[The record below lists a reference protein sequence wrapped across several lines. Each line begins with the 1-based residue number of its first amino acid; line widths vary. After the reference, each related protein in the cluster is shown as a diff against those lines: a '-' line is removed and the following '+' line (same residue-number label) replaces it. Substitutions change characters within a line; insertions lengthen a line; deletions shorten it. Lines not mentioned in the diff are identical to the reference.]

1 MSMDR
6 CAVNSYQSRVAAAL
20 RGFQEKIDKEL
31 RPSTK
36 TKHSRAQ
43 AKPDVPLEKD
53 EQRAL
58 AKYLNGLGVLW
69 CASMNGVHMSMRR
82 AAMMKSQGMKAGVPD
97 IMIYTPAQ
105 TSDGRYVGV
114 AIELKRRKG
123 GVVSDLQDT
132 WLQNLRACGWLAFVA
147 LGADDAIG
155 RLQKCKFVGG
165 TRSKGKVC
173 GTL

>member
-1 MSMDR
+1 MNDYKAR
-6 CAVNSYQSRVAAAL
+6 ILDAL
-20 RGFQEKIDKEL
+20 RGFDKAQSDLAIAERQAAERKAL
-31 RPSTK
+31 RAPSGVK
-36 TKHSRAQ
+36 
-43 AKPDVPLEKD
+43 AKPDIPVERD
-53 EQRAL
+53 EQKAL
-58 AKYLNGLGVLW
+58 TKYLNAMGVLW
-69 CASMNGVHMSMRR
+69 FHPVNEGKRSKRL
-82 AAMMKSQGMKAGVPD
+82 AAMLRAQGLKAGVPD
-97 IMIYTPAQ
+97 VLIFTPC
-105 TSDGRYVGV
+105 TCDGRTYPGV

-147 LGADDAIG
+147 LGADDAIA